1 MFQEFL
7 TPVNYVVGIFLV
19 ALLGMSSLCLKMD
32 ANAQSYCNDAVVEFV
47 DKARA
52 SGYISAESYTE
63 MMQRIHATNNLYNV
77 SIRHESKTSVPQ
89 TNDAG
94 RTTGKVVNAYNAYY
108 QDEILDYIFAGDGS
122 AGFHNYP
129 LKNGDYIQ
137 VTFELQEPTF
147 ATRLVTFF
155 SAHAPKTISGSY
167 GGYVGSTEEYGN
179 AF

>member
-1 MFQEFL
+1 MIQEFL

-19 ALLGMSSLCLKMD
+19 AILGIGTLCLKMD
-32 ANAQSYCNDAVVEFV
+32 SNAQSLCNDAVVEFV

-63 MMQRIHATNNLYNV
+63 MMQRINATNNLYQV
-77 SIRHESKTSVPQ
+77 SFRHESKTSVPQ

-94 RTTGKVVNAYNAYY
+94 QTTGDVVNAYNAYY
-108 QDEILDYIFAGDGS
+108 QDEILGYIFEGDGS

-137 VTFELQEPTF
+137 VTFELKEPTL
-147 ATRLVTFF
+147 ATRIVTFF
-155 SAHAPKTISGSY
+155 SARAPKTISGSY
-167 GGYVGSTEEYGN
+167 GGYVGSTEENGN
-179 AF
+179 AY

>member
-19 ALLGMSSLCLKMD
+19 ALLGMGSLCLKMD
-32 ANAQSYCNDAVVEFV
+32 ASAQSYCNDAVEEFV

-63 MMQRIHATNNLYNV
+63 MMQRINATNNIYQV
-77 SIRHESKTSVPQ
+77 SIRHESRISVPQ
-89 TNDAG
+89 TNDEG
-94 RTTGKVVNAYNAYY
+94 HVTGGVTNAYNAYY
-108 QDEILDYIFAGDGS
+108 KDEILGYIFNDDGS
-122 AGFHNYP
+122 SGFHNYP

-137 VTFELQEPTF
+137 VTFELEEPTF

-155 SAHAPKTISGSY
+155 SARAPKTISGSY

-179 AF
+179 AY